1 MVGGAPHVNGRN
13 KILSTEHFLCIW
25 RRVQEFWIQLNR
37 ESKSRLWKIDKIAT
51 SFWRAGIW
59 QLYASKKDVFKSTDQ
74 PATLTIRKQRE
85 NISFCDSCSLTMPS
99 KFFAISNELE
109 SLREPSHGFYL
120 NCTALLP
127 LTLRL
132 LILPNHSSWKTRPL
146 FRLLGGTTTSLS
158 PPIPWFSG
166 H

>member
-1 MVGGAPHVNGRN
+1 MWIEEM
-13 KILSTEHFLCIW
+13 KYFL
-25 RRVQEFWIQLNR
+25 LN
-37 ESKSRLWKIDKIAT
+37 T
-51 SFWRAGIW
+51 SFAYGRVLDSIEPREQTSSLEDW
-59 QLYASKKDVFKSTDQ
+59 QDSNKLLARWHLAIVCKQKGCLQKHW
-74 PATLTIRKQRE
+74 PATLTITIQRE

-99 KFFAISNELE
+99 KFFAISNELG
-109 SLREPSHGFYL
+109 SWLLREPSHGFYL
-120 NCTALLP
+120 NCSALLP

-132 LILPNHSSWKTRPL
+132 FILPNHSSWKTRPL